1 MDFAQR
7 PALLEQAKLG
17 LLCLNR
23 PSYRL
28 ADDVLT
34 EVYVALQVSIVIA
47 QVHPRDYKKRIRKPL
62 QEFFQD
68 IRLPRMQ
75 KTDNQGS
82 RQSVLVAR
90 LINDHLFQVDDFW
103 LDEECMDF
111 GTDHTLQIQPIGYK
125 VSFDEFD
132 ELLSDI
138 GNLTRA
144 GSLIIFLGILW
155 GNVDK
160 GEQEDI
166 WRQCNDIYKWDIPKL
181 PEVPG
186 NHYID
191 ISRLKKNLKKDGL
204 ESLSLM
210 LEAIDGSTGNVFY
223 DFDYETW
230 MPLTIGEK
238 DLLALHEDWQK
249 VYFVKKVLDKADDLL
264 NNRTDV
270 FKVFLGAYLKSLRR
284 RKD

>member
-1 MDFAQR
+1 
-7 PALLEQAKLG
+7 
-17 LLCLNR
+17 LCLNR
-23 PSYRL
+23 PSYSL

-34 EVYVALQVSIVIA
+34 EVYVALQVSTVIA
-47 QVHPRDYKKRIRKPL
+47 QVHPKDYKKRIRKPL

-68 IRLPRMQ
+68 MRLPRMQ

-111 GTDHTLQIQPIGYK
+111 GTDHSLQIQPLGYK
-125 VSFDEFD
+125 ISFDEFD

-138 GNLTRA
+138 DNLTRA
-144 GSLIIFLGILW
+144 GSFIVFLGILW

-160 GEQEDI
+160 EEQEDI
-166 WRQCNDIYKWDIPKL
+166 WRQCSEIYQWDIPEL
-181 PEVPG
+181 PEVPA

-191 ISRLKKNLKKDGL
+191 IMRLRKNLKKNGL
-204 ESLSLM
+204 EALSLM

-230 MPLTIGEK
+230 MPLTISEK
-238 DLLALHEDWQK
+238 DLLSLHEDWLK
-249 VYFVKKVLDKADDLL
+249 VYSVKKILDKADDLL
-264 NNRTDV
+264 NNRPDV
-270 FKVFLGAYLKSLRR
+270 FKCFLSAYLKSLRR

>member
-7 PALLEQAKLG
+7 PALLERARLG
-17 LLCLNR
+17 LLGLNR
-23 PSYRL
+23 PSYSL
-28 ADDVLT
+28 ANDVLT
-34 EVYVALQVSIVIA
+34 EVYVALQVSTVIA
-47 QVHPRDYKKRIRKPL
+47 QVHSKDYKKRIRKPL

-75 KTDNQGS
+75 KIDNQGS
-82 RQSVLVAR
+82 RQSVLVAQ
-90 LINDHLFQVDDFW
+90 LINDHLFQLDDFW

-111 GTDHTLQIQPIGYK
+111 GTDYTLQIQPMGYK
-125 VSFDEFD
+125 VSFDEFNA
-132 ELLSDI
+132 LLSDI

-144 GSLIIFLGILW
+144 GSFILFLGILW

-160 GEQEDI
+160 DEQEDI
-166 WRQCNDIYKWDIPKL
+166 WRQCSEIYEWDIPEL
-181 PEVPG
+181 PEVPA

-191 ISRLKKNLKKDGL
+191 IARLKRNLKKDGL

-238 DLLALHEDWQK
+238 DLLALYEDWRK
-249 VYFVKKVLDKADDLL
+249 VNSVKKVLDLADGLL
-264 NNRTDV
+264 NNRPDV

>member
-7 PALLEQAKLG
+7 PALLDRAKLG

-23 PSYRL
+23 PSYSL

-34 EVYVALQVSIVIA
+34 EVYVALQVSTVIA
-47 QVHPRDYKKRIRKPL
+47 QVHPKDYKKRIRKPL

-68 IRLPRMQ
+68 MRLPRMQ

-111 GTDHTLQIQPIGYK
+111 GTDHTLQIQPMGYK
-125 VSFDEFD
+125 ISFDEFD
-132 ELLSDI
+132 ELLADVD
-138 GNLTRA
+138 NLTRA
-144 GSLIIFLGILW
+144 GSFILFLGILW
-155 GNVDK
+155 GNVGK
-160 GEQEDI
+160 EEQEDI
-166 WRQCNDIYKWDIPKL
+166 WRQCSQIYLWGIPEL
-181 PEVPG
+181 PEVPS

-191 ISRLKKNLKKDGL
+191 ITRLRKNLKKNGL
-204 ESLSLM
+204 EALSLM

-230 MPLTIGEK
+230 MPLTISEK
-238 DLLALHEDWQK
+238 DLLSLHEDWQK
-249 VYFVKKVLDKADDLL
+249 VNSLKKVLDQADDLL
-264 NNRTDV
+264 NNKPDV

>member
-1 MDFAQR
+1 MDAAQR
-7 PALLEQAKLG
+7 PALLDRAKLG
-17 LLCLNR
+17 LLGLNR
-23 PSYRL
+23 PSYSL

-34 EVYVALQVSIVIA
+34 EIYVALQVSTVIA
-47 QVHPRDYKKRIRKPL
+47 QVHPKDYKKRIRKPL

-111 GTDHTLQIQPIGYK
+111 GTDHTLQIQPLGYK

-138 GNLTRA
+138 DNLTRA
-144 GSLIIFLGILW
+144 GSFILFLGILW

-160 GEQEDI
+160 EEQEDI
-166 WRQCNDIYKWDIPKL
+166 WRQCNETYRWDIPEL
-181 PEVPG
+181 PQVPG

-191 ISRLKKNLKKDGL
+191 ISRLKKNLKKDRL
-204 ESLSLM
+204 QSLSLM

-230 MPLTIGEK
+230 MPLTISEK
-238 DLLALHEDWQK
+238 DLLSLHEDWLK
-249 VYFVKKVLDKADDLL
+249 VYSVKKVLDRADDLL
-264 NNRTDV
+264 NNWPDA

>member
-1 MDFAQR
+1 MDAAQR
-7 PALLEQAKLG
+7 PALLDRAKLG
-17 LLCLNR
+17 LLGLNR
-23 PSYRL
+23 PSYSL

-34 EVYVALQVSIVIA
+34 EIHVALQVSTVIA
-47 QVHPRDYKKRIRKPL
+47 EVHPKDYRKRIRKPL

-90 LINDHLFQVDDFW
+90 LINNHLFQVDDFW

-111 GTDHTLQIQPIGYK
+111 GTDHTLQIQPLGYK

-138 GNLTRA
+138 DNLTRA
-144 GSLIIFLGILW
+144 GSFIIFLGILW

-166 WRQCNDIYKWDIPKL
+166 WHQCNEIYRWDIPEL

-191 ISRLKKNLKKDGL
+191 ITRLKKHLKKHGL
-204 ESLSLM
+204 QALSLM

-230 MPLTIGEK
+230 MPLTISEK
-238 DLLALHEDWQK
+238 DLLSLHEDWLK
-249 VYFVKKVLDKADDLL
+249 VYSVKKVLDRADDLL
-264 NNRTDV
+264 NNRPDV

>member
-1 MDFAQR
+1 MDAAQR
-7 PALLEQAKLG
+7 TTLLDRARLG
-17 LLCLNR
+17 LLSLNR
-23 PSYRL
+23 PSYSL

-34 EVYVALQVSIVIA
+34 EVYVALQVSTVIA
-47 QVHPRDYKKRIRKPL
+47 RVHPKDYKKRSRKPL

-103 LDEECMDF
+103 LEEECMDF
-111 GTDHTLQIQPIGYK
+111 GTDHTLQIQPMGYR

-138 GNLTRA
+138 DNLTRA
-144 GSLIIFLGILW
+144 GSFILFLGILW

-160 GEQEDI
+160 DEQEAL
-166 WRQCNDIYKWDIPKL
+166 WRDCNEIYQWGIPEL

-191 ISRLKKNLKKDGL
+191 ITWLKKNLRKQGL

-223 DFDYETW
+223 DFDPETW
-230 MPLTIGEK
+230 MPLTIGET
-238 DLLALHEDWQK
+238 DLLALHEDWRK
-249 VYFVKKVLDKADDLL
+249 VNAVKKILDRADDLL
-264 NNRTDV
+264 NNRPDV
-270 FKVFLGAYLKSLRR
+270 FKLFLGAYLKSLRS

>member
-1 MDFAQR
+1 MDCSQR
-7 PALLEQAKLG
+7 TALLDQAKRE
-17 LLCLNR
+17 LLSLNR

-34 EVYVALQVSIVIA
+34 EVYVALQVSTIIA
-47 QVHPRDYKKRIRKPL
+47 QVHPRDYKKRIRRPL

-68 IRLPRMQ
+68 MRLPRMQ
-75 KTDNQGS
+75 MTDNQGS

-90 LINDHLFQVDDFW
+90 LINEHLFQLDDFW

-111 GTDHTLQIQPIGYK
+111 GNDHTVQISPMGYK
-125 VSFDEFD
+125 VSFDEFE
-132 ELLSDI
+132 ELLADTD
-138 GNLTRA
+138 NLTRA
-144 GSLIIFLGILW
+144 GSFILFLGILW

-160 GEQEDI
+160 DEQENI
-166 WRQCNDIYKWDIPKL
+166 WRDCNEIYQWDIPEL
-181 PEVPG
+181 PQVPG

-204 ESLSLM
+204 EALSLM

-249 VYFVKKVLDKADDLL
+249 VNAAKKVLDQADDLL
-264 NNRTDV
+264 NNRPDV
-270 FKVFLGAYLKSLRR
+270 FKLFLGAYLKSLRS

>member
-1 MDFAQR
+1 MDAAQR
-7 PALLEQAKLG
+7 QALLHRAKLG
-17 LLCLNR
+17 LLGLNR
-23 PSYRL
+23 PSYSL

-34 EVYVALQVSIVIA
+34 EVYVALQVSTVIA
-47 QVHPRDYKKRIRKPL
+47 QVHPKDYKKRIRKPL

-68 IRLPRMQ
+68 IRLSRMQ
-75 KTDNQGS
+75 QTDNQGS
-82 RQSVLVAR
+82 QQSVLVAR

-111 GTDHTLQIQPIGYK
+111 GTDHTLQIQPMGYK

-132 ELLSDI
+132 ELLSDVD
-138 GNLTRA
+138 NLTRA
-144 GSLIIFLGILW
+144 GSFIVFLGILW

-160 GEQEDI
+160 AEQEDI
-166 WRQCNDIYKWDIPKL
+166 WRQCSEIYQWDIPEL

-191 ISRLKKNLKKDGL
+191 ITRLKKNLKKDGL
-204 ESLSLM
+204 EALSLM

-230 MPLTIGEK
+230 MPLTISEK
-238 DLLALHEDWQK
+238 DLLSLHEDWQK
-249 VYFVKKVLDKADDLL
+249 VNSLKKVLDKADDLL
-264 NNRTDV
+264 NNRPDV
-270 FKVFLGAYLKSLRR
+270 FKCFLSAYLQSLRR

>member
-1 MDFAQR
+1 MDAAQR
-7 PALLEQAKLG
+7 QALLRRAKLG
-17 LLCLNR
+17 LLGLSR
-23 PSYRL
+23 PSYSL

-34 EVYVALQVSIVIA
+34 EVYVALQVSTVIA
-47 QVHPRDYKKRIRKPL
+47 QVHPKDYKKRIRKPL

-75 KTDNQGS
+75 QTENQGS

-111 GTDHTLQIQPIGYK
+111 GTDHTLQIQPMGYK

-132 ELLSDI
+132 ELLSDVD
-138 GNLTRA
+138 NLTRA
-144 GSLIIFLGILW
+144 GSFIVFLGILW

-160 GEQEDI
+160 AEQEDI
-166 WRQCNDIYKWDIPKL
+166 WRQCSEIYRWDIPEL

-191 ISRLKKNLKKDGL
+191 ISRLRKHLKKNGL
-204 ESLSLM
+204 EALSLM

-230 MPLTIGEK
+230 MPLTISEK
-238 DLLALHEDWQK
+238 DLLSLHEDWQK
-249 VYFVKKVLDKADDLL
+249 VVSLKKVLDQADDLL
-264 NNRTDV
+264 NNKPDV
-270 FKVFLGAYLKSLRR
+270 FKEFLGAYLKSLRC

>member
-1 MDFAQR
+1 MDAAQR
-7 PALLEQAKLG
+7 PALLDRAKLG
-17 LLCLNR
+17 LLGLNR
-23 PSYRL
+23 PSYSL

-34 EVYVALQVSIVIA
+34 EIYVALQVSTVIA
-47 QVHPRDYKKRIRKPL
+47 QVHPKDYRKRIRKPL

-111 GTDHTLQIQPIGYK
+111 GTDHTLQIQPLGYK

-132 ELLSDI
+132 ELLADVD
-138 GNLTRA
+138 NLTRA
-144 GSLIIFLGILW
+144 GSFILFLGILW

-166 WRQCNDIYKWDIPKL
+166 WRQCNETYRWDIPEL

-191 ISRLKKNLKKDGL
+191 MTRLRKNLKKDGL

-223 DFDYETW
+223 DFDCETW

-238 DLLALHEDWQK
+238 DLLSLHEDWLK
-249 VYFVKKVLDKADDLL
+249 VYPVKKVLDRADDLL
-264 NNRTDV
+264 NNRPDA

>member
-1 MDFAQR
+1 MDAVQR
-7 PALLEQAKLG
+7 PALLDRAKLG
-17 LLCLNR
+17 LLGLNR
-23 PSYRL
+23 PSYSL

-34 EVYVALQVSIVIA
+34 EIYVALQVSTVIA
-47 QVHPRDYKKRIRKPL
+47 QVHPKDYRKRIRKPL

-68 IRLPRMQ
+68 MRLPRMQ

-111 GTDHTLQIQPIGYK
+111 GTDHTLQIQPLGYK

-132 ELLSDI
+132 ELLSDAD
-138 GNLTRA
+138 NLTRA
-144 GSLIIFLGILW
+144 GSFILFLGILW

-160 GEQEDI
+160 DEQEDI
-166 WRQCNDIYKWDIPKL
+166 WRQCSDIYRWDIPEL

-191 ISRLKKNLKKDGL
+191 ITRLRKNLKKHGL
-204 ESLSLM
+204 GSLSLM
-210 LEAIDGSTGNVFY
+210 LEAIDGSTGNVFF

-249 VYFVKKVLDKADDLL
+249 VHSVKKVLDQADDLL
-264 NNRTDV
+264 NNRPDV